1 MPKVIIH
8 NPGMT
13 KAKLEAKFWSIAP
26 QLGETIKA
34 DCNEF
39 VRMQT
44 GALKNSAR
52 VVNGGHQITW
62 TTHYAKRVYYTGTP
76 AKNVNPNASLRWCEK
91 GKAAYAESW
100 GGLATALVKG

>member
-1 MPKVIIH
+1 MPKVIVH

-13 KAKLEAKFWSIAP
+13 AARLEKRFWQIAP
-26 QLGETIKA
+26 QLGEVIKG

-52 VVNGGHQITW
+52 VEDGGHRITW
-62 TTHYAKRVYYTGTP
+62 NTRYAKRVYYTGSP
-76 AKNVNPNASLRWCEK
+76 QKNVNPNASLRWCEK
-91 GKAAYAESW
+91 AKAEYSDDW
-100 GGLATALVKG
+100 GRTASEMVRG